1 MMTQIK
7 DLDNIIY
14 KYVYDLEQWEK
25 YKEIIG
31 FFEHIIENH
40 AFKFKSE
47 ENEFDLEAWLFYK
60 NSQLY
65 KYNID
70 PAVFETEVELY
81 FKIDF
86 ELMLLNTFPK

>member
-1 MMTQIK
+1 MAVGIAIPTIWAPF
-7 DLDNIIY
+7 L
-14 KYVYDLEQWEK
+14 V
-25 YKEIIG
+25 
-31 FFEHIIENH
+31 
-40 AFKFKSE
+40 KFKNA

-65 KYNID
+65 ESNID

-86 ELMLLNTFPK
+86 ELMLLNIFPK

>member
-1 MMTQIK
+1 MITQIK

-14 KYVYDLEQWEK
+14 KYVYDLEQWDK
-25 YKEIIG
+25 YEEIIG
-31 FFEHIIENH
+31 FFEHIIKNH
-40 AFKFKSE
+40 AFQFK
-47 ENEFDLEAWLFYK
+47 NEFDLESWLFYK

-86 ELMLLNTFPK
+86 ELMLLNIFPK